1 MDQEQILQEFVDSA
15 AWGQEFLAEGD
26 GYFLVFTNDL
36 SEIVRKRR
44 PEFLKER
51 VAEILPRRE
60 EWTTRSLCEA
70 LGCRYNRSEA
80 TSIAKIVH
88 ELGWQSRQCGG
99 KRLTHFRK
107 SFSAKGHPGS
117 QPLTGDPLKK
127 LQRVIKRGD
136 AWCPGD
142 LCDALKLPRTNRN
155 LSVLGVTMKSLGWTR
170 KRDKHTSRK
179 QTSRAAFYVRPS

>member
-1 MDQEQILQEFVDSA
+1 MDQEQILQEFVDAA

-51 VAEILPRRE
+51 VAEILPQRE

-88 ELGWQSRQCGG
+88 ELGWQSRPGG
-99 KRLTHFRK
+99 GRRSTFFRK
-107 SFSAKGHPGS
+107 SFPNTKGHPGS
-117 QPLTGDPLKK
+117 QALTGDALKK

-136 AWCPGD
+136 AWGLDD
-142 LCDALKLPRTNRN
+142 LCDAMNLPRTNHN
-155 LSVLGVTMKSLGWTR
+155 LSVLGVTMRSLGWAH
-170 KRDKHTSRK
+170 KRGARPA
-179 QTSRAAFYVRPS
+179 RRMFYVRS